1 MKKIV
6 CIVIL
11 ILAITGLLNGIS
23 YLISGISARGIGGVN
38 YGRVIFP
45 LLVGAIAVYF
55 LKRRRKIENFQF
67 VGAVMFFPPHTHLKI
82 DAHHKA
88 IRPLRRPEGWP
99 PYTLPGGQ
107 LPTDGTSGTPPLP
120 LHKTKCGR
128 LLTKSSLPHLLV

>member
-55 LKRRRKIENFQF
+55 LKKRNILKNGHMNLPSYMMRRE
-67 VGAVMFFPPHTHLKI
+67 
-82 DAHHKA
+82 
-88 IRPLRRPEGWP
+88 
-99 PYTLPGGQ
+99 
-107 LPTDGTSGTPPLP
+107 
-120 LHKTKCGR
+120 
-128 LLTKSSLPHLLV
+128 

>member
-55 LKRRRKIENFQF
+55 LKRRRKNRKLQVYQLSLWERSAEKSREKGYNSYQKYRENF
-67 VGAVMFFPPHTHLKI
+67 VKI
-82 DAHHKA
+82 EDCVLAESYVK
-88 IRPLRRPEGWP
+88 
-99 PYTLPGGQ
+99 
-107 LPTDGTSGTPPLP
+107 
-120 LHKTKCGR
+120 
-128 LLTKSSLPHLLV
+128 

>member
-55 LKRRRKIENFQF
+55 LKRRRKNRKLPVFETEKSE
-67 VGAVMFFPPHTHLKI
+67 VVKGA
-82 DAHHKA
+82 
-88 IRPLRRPEGWP
+88 
-99 PYTLPGGQ
+99 
-107 LPTDGTSGTPPLP
+107 
-120 LHKTKCGR
+120 
-128 LLTKSSLPHLLV
+128 

>member
-45 LLVGAIAVYF
+45 LLG
-55 LKRRRKIENFQF
+55 KRSI
-67 VGAVMFFPPHTHLKI
+67 
-82 DAHHKA
+82 
-88 IRPLRRPEGWP
+88 
-99 PYTLPGGQ
+99 
-107 LPTDGTSGTPPLP
+107 SGTFSVL
-120 LHKTKCGR
+120 
-128 LLTKSSLPHLLV
+128 

>member
-45 LLVGAIAVYF
+45 LLVAIAPTNSG
-55 LKRRRKIENFQF
+55 KI
-67 VGAVMFFPPHTHLKI
+67 
-82 DAHHKA
+82 
-88 IRPLRRPEGWP
+88 
-99 PYTLPGGQ
+99 TLP
-107 LPTDGTSGTPPLP
+107 
-120 LHKTKCGR
+120 
-128 LLTKSSLPHLLV
+128 

>member
-23 YLISGISARGIGGVN
+23 YLISGISARGIGVVN

-55 LKRRRKIENFQF
+55 LKKE
-67 VGAVMFFPPHTHLKI
+67 K
-82 DAHHKA
+82 K
-88 IRPLRRPEGWP
+88 
-99 PYTLPGGQ
+99 
-107 LPTDGTSGTPPLP
+107 
-120 LHKTKCGR
+120 K
-128 LLTKSSLPHLLV
+128 